1 MDELIAD
8 LSDVFRSQYQYIDE
22 LRPKKTREMALAV
35 QNDVVEGVSQCIA
48 KRTEYTEEVLNRL
61 FMAR

>member
-8 LSDVFRSQYQYIDE
+8 LSDVFRSQYQFIDN

-35 QNDVVEGVSQCIA
+35 QNDVVESVAHCIS
-48 KRTEYTEEVLNRL
+48 KRTEYTVEVLNRL
-61 FMAR
+61 FTSR

>member
-8 LSDVFRSQYQYIDE
+8 LSNEFQEQYRYIDE

-35 QNDVVEGVSQCIA
+35 QNDVVESVSRCLA

-61 FMAR
+61 FKAR